1 MLCTCVFAAPEVSF
15 PLTPNWCSGKMG
27 KLQTD
32 IDFKKRNPMKF
43 TYQEALELGNA
54 LLDGAELSNKYQ
66 SEVNL
71 TQTKS
76 GRLVAIHGDR
86 DCCTMYTVDP
96 PVSEP
101 DLPEVSIAS

>member
-1 MLCTCVFAAPEVSF
+1 
-15 PLTPNWCSGKMG
+15 
-27 KLQTD
+27 
-32 IDFKKRNPMKF
+32 MKF
-43 TYQEALELGNA
+43 THKEALELGNA

-76 GRLVAIHGDR
+76 GRLVAIHGDK
-86 DCCTMYTVDP
+86 DFYTIYTIDP

-101 DLPEVSIAS
+101 DLPKMGIAS